1 MACPSISS
9 SWRVPP
15 TIAVFSTV
23 AHNLLKQIVR
33 SALSHI
39 EEAADEGD
47 VLEAWI
53 SLRVGNAQLFSSVQ
67 VGAHTSPG
75 GSPDKT
81 GNIKTSKLSG
91 VFAEF
96 ELAVDL
102 SKSVSTL
109 HSAPIP
115 RPC

>member
-1 MACPSISS
+1 MPFFA
-9 SWRVPP
+9 
-15 TIAVFSTV
+15 AV
-23 AHNLLKQIVR
+23 AHHLLKQIVR

-39 EEAADEGD
+39 EEAADESD

-53 SLRVGNAQLFSSVQ
+53 SLGVGNAQLFSSVQ
-67 VGAHTSPG
+67 VVAHTSPG

-109 HSAPIP
+109 LSAPIP